1 MSVRLEKLAY
11 GGWPNCVKL
20 TDGRLEAVVTLDVGP
35 RVIRFG
41 TVGGPNLFHEFAD
54 QLGKTSGPEWL
65 GFGGHRLWHAPEV
78 APRTYALEFDKV
90 DHAWDGTTLT
100 LRTRTEPTTGLRKE
114 ITLRLADGRVHLNHR
129 LINENLWAIDVAPW
143 CLSIMA
149 AGGRA
154 LVPQEP
160 FVEHGDSFTPA
171 RPLVLWRF
179 TRMNDTRYTW
189 GDRLI
194 QFRQDEKVP
203 TKQKFGLANRQGWA
217 AYELSNHLFIKT
229 FAYLEGQTYPDL
241 GCNCEF
247 FTMPGFLE
255 VETLGPMARL
265 EPGCGTD
272 HAETW
277 SLFDDVKLPAGQTPA
292 EEPALVAA
300 LQPYL
305 KEIL

>member
-1 MSVRLEKLAY
+1 LAY
-11 GGWPNCVKL
+11 GGWPNCVRL
-20 TDGRLEAVVTLDVGP
+20 TDGRLELVVTLDVGP

-41 TVGGPNLFHEFAD
+41 TVGGPNLFKEFPE

-78 APRTYALEFDKV
+78 APRTYAPDFDPV
-90 DHAWDGTTLT
+90 EHDWDGTTLT
-100 LRTRTEPTTGLRKE
+100 LRTTTEPTTGIRKE
-114 ITLRLADGRVHLNHR
+114 ITIRLAEGCVRLNHR
-129 LINENLWAIDVAPW
+129 LVNENLWVVEVAPW

-149 AGGRA
+149 PGGRA

-160 FVEHGDSFTPA
+160 FVEHGVSFTPA
-171 RPLVLWRF
+171 RPVVLWRF
-179 TRMNDTRYTW
+179 TRMNDPRYTW

-194 QFRQDEKVP
+194 QFRHDEELP
-203 TKQKFGLANRQGWA
+203 TKQKFGLANTQGWA
-217 AYELSNHLFIKT
+217 AYELGTQLFVKT
-229 FAYLEGQTYPDL
+229 FAHLEGLNYPDM

-255 VETLGPMARL
+255 VETLGPLTAL
-265 EPGCGTD
+265 QPGDGTD

-277 SLFDDVKLPAGQTPA
+277 FLFDAVKLPAGDTPTT
-292 EEPALVAA
+292 EPALLQA

-305 KEIL
+305 KEAL